1 MAYRI
6 NPSGGIVQIKLNPE
20 SIYSSFGRSDF
31 VEFLLKVRSVRII
44 KLDDGSK
51 LIVRPDSFLKK
62 TKEEFNEK
70 ATKLLHDKSWQKTAV
85 IRGPAIVVLPE
96 DWKT

>member
-6 NPSGGIVQIKLNPE
+6 NPSGGIVQIKINPE

-44 KLDDGSK
+44 RLNDGSK
-51 LIVRPDSFLKK
+51 MVVRPESFLKK
-62 TKEEFNEK
+62 TKEEYNEK
-70 ATKLLHDKSWQKTAV
+70 ATKLLHDKSWQKTA
-85 IRGPAIVVLPE
+85 IIKGPVIVVFPE
-96 DWKT
+96 DWNA